1 MPRQTYGLSSYYWVS
16 TNPVITAAQAS
27 KNMSTEISGHMSC
40 QTVTEAPS
48 RTCADRLRHTRPLQP
63 FQSPAAHYTQTC
75 LRVFFSCPMPLSPV
89 TGGRPLA
96 NRGGFLRLASIPGSV
111 ASPHRRQRHPLTVP
125 ARTTSPI
132 HITPSV
138 LRNANNASYPLGSS
152 VLIAA
157 GPAQRFNSGSPIY
170 GKASFA
176 ACVADGDGQARPT
189 DYLECWS
196 PKWLYPT

>member
-1 MPRQTYGLSSYYWVS
+1 MPERHIALLLERVMIVLRRHPSYRTFRLKPNAPRPDLPSSFLF
-16 TNPVITAAQAS
+16 
-27 KNMSTEISGHMSC
+27 
-40 QTVTEAPS
+40 PS
-48 RTCADRLRHTRPLQP
+48 DALEPGNR
-63 FQSPAAHYTQTC
+63 
-75 LRVFFSCPMPLSPV
+75 
-89 TGGRPLA
+89 GRPLV
-96 NRGGFLRLASIPGSV
+96 NRGPFLRLASIPGSV

-189 DYLECWS
+189 DYLECWL